1 MIIIIIKK
9 LLLWKKKFFP
19 DIKKTF
25 FVEAYKMVNLAT
37 HKLKLIVEKR
47 GIKSYKNMSREK
59 LLSTLNK
66 LESIFK
72 NISQN
77 GLERI
82 AKM

>member
-1 MIIIIIKK
+1 
-9 LLLWKKKFFP
+9 
-19 DIKKTF
+19 
-25 FVEAYKMVNLAT
+25 MVNLAT
-37 HKLKLIVEKR
+37 HKLRLIVEKR
-47 GIKSYKNMSREK
+47 GIKSYKNMLREK